1 MTGYEKFKSEQEAF
15 DLRCKYEKELHS
27 NNTSFFS
34 VGFMTIM
41 AIVALASCEIPKEPS
56 CVKKRQLPNTDLIV
70 KNKYVNSA
78 NER

>member
-41 AIVALASCEIPKEPS
+41 AIVALASCEMPKQPS
-56 CVKKRQLPNTDLIV
+56 CVQKRQQLKQNLIV
-70 KNKYVNSA
+70 KNIYANSV

>member
-41 AIVALASCEIPKEPS
+41 AIVALASCEVPKEPS
-56 CVKKRQLPNTDLIV
+56 YVQKRQQLKQNLIV
-70 KNKYVNSA
+70 KNIYANSA